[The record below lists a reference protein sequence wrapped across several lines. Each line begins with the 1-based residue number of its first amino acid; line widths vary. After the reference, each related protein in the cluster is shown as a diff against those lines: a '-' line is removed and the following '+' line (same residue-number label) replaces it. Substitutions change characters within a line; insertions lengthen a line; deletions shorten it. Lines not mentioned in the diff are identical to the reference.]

1 MHIRLLIANI
11 PGREKISS
19 KEDSQDDCLGFLVY
33 KIIRESNWCVLI
45 SLQSRISVSV
55 VNNSNAGNVFLAG
68 VKMSIT
74 FLRTLSDA
82 LIFVI

>member
-11 PGREKISS
+11 PGREISS
-19 KEDSQDDCLGFLVY
+19 KENSQDNCRGFLVY

-45 SLQSRISVSV
+45 SLQSRTSVNV
-55 VNNSNAGNVFLAG
+55 VSNSNAGNVFLAG
-68 VKMSIT
+68 VKMPIT